1 MGAHPMPVKMR
12 KTTRE
17 VLLRVERGALVPL
30 DELSRA
36 ELKRRSFKVGD
47 VLRAELKKGRNPEF
61 HRLMHAF
68 ARLVSENIDA
78 FSGLDAH
85 SVLKRL
91 QVEGNV
97 GCDEIAVVFPGIGP
111 CTYRIPRS
119 LSFASMDEGE
129 FREVARA
136 FAAYV
141 ARTYWPSCA
150 PEEIEQMASC
160 MPEVA

>member
-1 MGAHPMPVKMR
+1 MKIKRTP
-12 KTTRE
+12 RE
-17 VLLRVERGALVPL
+17 VLLRVTKGALVPM

-36 ELKRRSFKVGD
+36 ELRRRAFNVGD
-47 VLRAELKKGRNPEF
+47 VLRAELKKARHPEF

-68 ARLVSENIDA
+68 ARLVAENIEA
-78 FSGLDAH
+78 FAGLDAH

-97 GCDEIAVVFPGIGP
+97 GCDEIAVVFPGVGP
-111 CTYRIPRS
+111 CTYRVPRS

-129 FREVARA
+129 FREVSRA

-141 ARTYWPSCA
+141 ARTYWKTCT
-150 PEEIEQMASC
+150 PEEIERMAEC
-160 MPEVA
+160 MPSEAA

>member
-1 MGAHPMPVKMR
+1 M
-12 KTTRE
+12 TTKPKRTPRE
-17 VLLRVERGALVPL
+17 VLFRVEKGALVPL
-30 DELSRA
+30 DDLSRA
-36 ELKRRSFKVGD
+36 ELKRRAFRVGD
-47 VLRAELKKGRNPEF
+47 VLRAELKKARNPDF

-91 QVEGNV
+91 QIESGI
-97 GCDEIAVVFPGIGP
+97 GCDEMGVMFPGIGP

-129 FREVARA
+129 FRDVSRA

-141 ARTYWPSCA
+141 ARTYWKTCT
-150 PEEIEQMASC
+150 PEEIEQMANC

>member
-1 MGAHPMPVKMR
+1 MKPKRTP
-12 KTTRE
+12 RE
-17 VLLRVERGALVPL
+17 VLLRVEKGALVPL
-30 DELSRA
+30 DDLSRA
-36 ELKRRSFKVGD
+36 ELKRRSFRVGD
-47 VLRAELKKGRNPEF
+47 VLRAELKKGRNPDF

-78 FSGLDAH
+78 FSCLDAH
-85 SVLKRL
+85 TVLKRL
-91 QVEGNV
+91 QVEGGI

-111 CTYRIPRS
+111 CTYRVPRS

-141 ARTYWPSCA
+141 ARTYWRTCT
-150 PEEIEQMASC
+150 PEEIESMAAC

>member
-1 MGAHPMPVKMR
+1 MKPKRTP
-12 KTTRE
+12 RE

-30 DELSRA
+30 DDLSRA

-68 ARLVSENIDA
+68 ARLVAENIEA
-78 FSGLDAH
+78 FAGLDAH

-129 FREVARA
+129 FREVSRA

-141 ARTYWPSCA
+141 ARTYWRTCT
-150 PEEIEQMASC
+150 PEEIESMAAC

>member
-1 MGAHPMPVKMR
+1 MKIKRTP
-12 KTTRE
+12 RE
-17 VLLRVERGALVPL
+17 VLLRVTKGALVPM

-36 ELKRRSFKVGD
+36 ELRRRAFGVGD
-47 VLRAELKKGRNPEF
+47 VLRAELKKARHPEF

-68 ARLVSENIDA
+68 ARLVAENIDA
-78 FSGLDAH
+78 FAGLDAH

-97 GCDEIAVVFPGIGP
+97 GCDEIAVVFPGVGP
-111 CTYRIPRS
+111 CTYRVPRS

-129 FREVARA
+129 FREVSRA

-141 ARTYWPSCA
+141 ARTYWKTCTA
-150 PEEIEQMASC
+150 EEIERMAEC
-160 MPEVA
+160 MPSEAA